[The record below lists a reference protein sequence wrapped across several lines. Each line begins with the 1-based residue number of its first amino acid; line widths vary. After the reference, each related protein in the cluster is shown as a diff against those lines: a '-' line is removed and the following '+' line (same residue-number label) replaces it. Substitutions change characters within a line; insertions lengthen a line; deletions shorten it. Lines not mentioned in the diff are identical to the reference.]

1 MSTYLQICQ
10 DVARECGVAGG
21 ADIMPKPLAVTGQ
34 QGELNRI
41 VNWVKDAYIEIQGSK
56 NFRWLRKD
64 FEVDTVSGTDT
75 YAFGVCTDVDDSAVI
90 SRFKTWRLDDRRNP
104 PKIFLKSAGVGGQVF
119 LSYTI
124 WDNFEYLYKTGALQ
138 NQTSQPVHITVN
150 PKDEIVLG
158 TTPNDIY
165 TLRGSYHK
173 SAQILAADSD
183 TPEMPSAYH
192 NLIMY
197 QAMEYYGLFESAP
210 EIISRAQF
218 GMRRLMNQLNRNQG
232 QAFRVGGP
240 LA

>member
-1 MSTYLQICQ
+1 MSTYLKLCQ

-21 ADIMPKPLAVTGQ
+21 ADPTPKPTTVTGQ
-34 QGELNRI
+34 RGELNRI
-41 VNWVKDAYIEIQGSK
+41 INWVKDAYVEIQGAR
-56 NFRWLRKD
+56 NWRWLRKD
-64 FEVDTVSGTDT
+64 FEVDTVAGTDT
-75 YAFGVCTDVDDSAVI
+75 YAFGACTDVDDAALI
-90 SRFKTWRLDDRRNP
+90 TRFKTWRLDDRRNP
-104 PKIFLKSAGVGGQVF
+104 PKIFLTSSGVGSQVF
-119 LSYTI
+119 LSYTM

-158 TTPNDIY
+158 ISPNDIY

-173 SAQILAADSD
+173 SAQILAADGD
-183 TPEMPSAYH
+183 IPEMPTVYH

-197 QAMEYYGLFESAP
+197 QAMEYYGMFESAP
-210 EIISRAQF
+210 EVVSRARV